1 MINYGLILIKKRLT
15 FSIYFNYSN
24 LKDEIMMDDLQH
36 EEILNNFDQFI
47 KMAGSELLTLK
58 DVARNI
64 TGWTDIDQRPSFHIS
79 YFIFLYTKHE
89 IMQITNHNLLCSL
102 DQSWLF

>member
-1 MINYGLILIKKRLT
+1 MINYGLILIKNLFLSRLT

-24 LKDEIMMDDLQH
+24 FKDEVMMNDLQH

-64 TGWTDIDQRPSFHIS
+64 TGWTDIDQIKYR
-79 YFIFLYTKHE
+79 LYSRKKIE
-89 IMQITNHNLLCSL
+89 
-102 DQSWLF
+102 FRR